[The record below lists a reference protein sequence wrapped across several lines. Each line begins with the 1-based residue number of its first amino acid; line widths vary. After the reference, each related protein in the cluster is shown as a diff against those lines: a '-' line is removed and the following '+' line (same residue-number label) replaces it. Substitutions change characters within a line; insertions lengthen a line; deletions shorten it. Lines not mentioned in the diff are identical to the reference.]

1 MPRTLRR
8 VLAAVLVV
16 TAGVLALSPSTLPAG
31 ESVLA
36 VGADLPVGTA
46 LQSTDLQIVQV
57 ADPPDG
63 AARDPTAVIGQ
74 VLAGPVRRG
83 EIVTDA
89 RLVDAAGPDPGPGR
103 VAVPVRPAD
112 PAIVDLLGPGMHVA
126 VILVDEAGAPTV
138 LAADAVVL
146 VATPPPERGSGDRPV
161 LLAVPTDAADRIVA
175 AALGGSVALRFT

>member
-1 MPRTLRR
+1 MPRILRR
-8 VLAAVLVV
+8 ALAAILVLIAGFIAV
-16 TAGVLALSPSTLPAG
+16 TPPAAAPGEPVLTVAL
-31 ESVLA
+31 
-36 VGADLPVGTA
+36 DLPVGTELGPA
-46 LQSTDLQIVQV
+46 DLQIAQV

-63 AARDPTAVIGQ
+63 AARDPTAAIGR

-89 RLVDAAGPDPGPGR
+89 RLVDPAGPDPGPGR

-126 VILVDEAGAPTV
+126 VVLVDETGQPTV

-146 VATPPPERGSGDRPV
+146 VATEAADRGSADRPV
-161 LLAVPTDAADRIVA
+161 LLAVPVDSADRIVA
-175 AALGGSVALRFT
+175 AALSGSVALRFT